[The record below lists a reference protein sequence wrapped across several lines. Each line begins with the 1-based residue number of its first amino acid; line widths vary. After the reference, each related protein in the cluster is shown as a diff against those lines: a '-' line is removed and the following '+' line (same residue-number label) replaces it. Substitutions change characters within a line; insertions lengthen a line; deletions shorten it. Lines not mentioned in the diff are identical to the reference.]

1 MSKDPN
7 PTSPTLGEQA
17 YPRLFSTLPLGRET
31 LQNRVVILPHGTSM
45 VVDGAITE
53 GDLAYYRQRAA
64 SRPGMIVTGA
74 AVVHP
79 VSARRQRVLVEDYS
93 EHALPALERRAL
105 MMREYGVVPVGQLVH
120 LGRELIGMDSDHAP
134 VAPSVLRSPRDPF
147 PPRELDHAD
156 IAEIVEAFGHSAGNL
171 KRTGHAG
178 TEVHAAHG
186 YLPAQFLSPAT
197 NHRSDVYGG
206 DPERRFRFLRE
217 TIEAI
222 RHHCGDDFLLGV
234 RLSADEETGDGIE
247 IADTLRIVEQLENL
261 GGVDYVSITLGTR
274 GAYVKDVSQ
283 PEATAARAAGIIREN
298 CSLPVIVGQRITRPD
313 LAEQLLAEGKAD
325 MIGMARALIADP
337 AWLDRA
343 REGAPE
349 RIRPCLGLNQDCRA
363 FAPHLHC
370 AVNPQAGRE
379 LVVPFSGAQPVSGSR
394 KVAIIGGGPAG
405 LELARAAALRGH
417 RPEVFEAQDGVG
429 GQFLYAAS
437 VPNRAGLRKLIDFYQ
452 TELRRLAVPVHLRS
466 PITSPAEIGV
476 DCDEIVFAL
485 GATARAVPDE
495 WAEANVVNWWDIL
508 AEGAPSP
515 KGRSQALMVD
525 DGTGFW
531 WNYGVAEALVAAGWQ
546 VTYATPSAAIGNQ
559 IPVESLG
566 PLLARLGR
574 GQTRFRVL
582 TQLFGVEDGSAQLI
596 DMASGTVEELECDLI
611 VLQTGREA
619 RPLPDWASTQGM
631 RIHSIGDCVTPR
643 RMANAV
649 FEAQRL
655 GLSI

>member
-1 MSKDPN
+1 MSGAS
-7 PTSPTLGEQA
+7 T
-17 YPRLFSTLPLGRET
+17 YPHLFSSLSLGRET

-45 VVDGAITE
+45 VVDGATTE

-79 VSARRQRVLVEDYS
+79 GSARRQRVLVEDYS
-93 EHALPALERRAL
+93 EHVLPALERRAL

-156 IAEIVEAFGHSAGNL
+156 IAEIVEAFGHSAENL

-178 TEVHAAHG
+178 TEIHAAHG

-197 NHRSDVYGG
+197 NLRTDAYGG
-206 DPERRFRFLRE
+206 DPVRRFRFLRE
-217 TIEAI
+217 SIESI
-222 RHHCGDDFLLGV
+222 RYHCGDDFLLGI

-247 IADTLRIVEQLENL
+247 IADTLRIVEMLQSM
-261 GGVDYVSITLGTR
+261 GTVDYISITLGTR

-313 LAEQLLAEGKAD
+313 LAEQLLEEGKAD
-325 MIGMARALIADP
+325 MIGMARAFIADP
-337 AWLDRA
+337 EWLDRA
-343 REGAPE
+343 REGASE

-370 AVNPQAGRE
+370 AVNPRAGRE
-379 LVVPFSGAQPVSGSR
+379 LVAPFSGSKSVKGAR

-417 RPEVFEAQDGVG
+417 RPEVFEAQDGIG

-452 TELRRLAVPVHLRS
+452 TELRRLSVPIHLQAS
-466 PITSPAEIGV
+466 ITSPSELGG
-476 DCDEIVFAL
+476 DYDDLVFAL
-485 GATARAVPDE
+485 GATARALPAE
-495 WAEANVVNWWDIL
+495 WAEAGVVNWWDIL

-515 KGRSQALMVD
+515 RGRSQALMVD

-531 WNYGVAEALVAAGWQ
+531 WNYGIAEALVAAGWQ

-582 TQLFGVEDGSAQLI
+582 TQLFEAEQGGAQLI
-596 DMASGTVEELECDLI
+596 DMASGAVEEMECDLI
-611 VLQTGREA
+611 VVQTGREA
-619 RPLPDWASTQGM
+619 IALPEWSTAEDM
-631 RIHSIGDCVTPR
+631 RVHSIGDCITPR

>member
-1 MSKDPN
+1 MSRSSGDKL
-7 PTSPTLGEQA
+7 TAVGEQA
-17 YPRLFSTLPLGRET
+17 FPRLLSPLSLGRET

-45 VVDGAITE
+45 VVDGSITE
-53 GDLAYYRQRAA
+53 GDIAYYRKRAA
-64 SRPGMIVTGA
+64 TRPGMIVTGA

-79 VSARRQRVLVEDYS
+79 ASARRQRVLVEDYS
-93 EHALPALERRAL
+93 EHVLPALARRAQ
-105 MMREYGVVPVGQLVH
+105 MIRDHGVVPVGQLVH
-120 LGRELIGMDSDHAP
+120 LGRELIGMDSDFAP

-171 KRTGHAG
+171 QRTGHAG
-178 TEVHAAHG
+178 TEIHAAHG
-186 YLPAQFLSPAT
+186 YLPAQFLSAAT
-197 NHRSDVYGG
+197 NRRDDRYGG

-222 RHHCGDDFLLGV
+222 RRQCGDDFLLGV

-247 IADTLRIVEQLENL
+247 LPDTLRIVEQLQKL
-261 GGVDYVSITLGTR
+261 GAVDYVSITLGTR
-274 GAYVKDVSQ
+274 GGYVKDVSQ

-298 CSLPVIVGQRITRPD
+298 CDLPVIVGQRITRPE
-313 LAEQLLAEGKAD
+313 LAEQLLSEGKAD
-325 MIGMARALIADP
+325 MIGMARALVADP
-337 AWLDRA
+337 YWLDRA
-343 REGAPE
+343 REGSAE

-379 LVVPFSGAQPVSGSR
+379 LVAPFDGAQPVSRSR
-394 KVAIIGGGPAG
+394 RLAIIGGGPAG

-417 RPEVFEAQDGVG
+417 RPEIFEAEDGIG

-452 TELRRLAVPVHLRS
+452 VELRRLAVPVHLQS
-466 PITSPAEIGV
+466 PVASLSDLAGGHDDII
-476 DCDEIVFAL
+476 FAL
-485 GATARAVPDE
+485 GATACATPDE
-495 WAEANVVNWWDIL
+495 LAEPNVMNWWTVL
-508 AEGAPSP
+508 AEGAPAP
-515 KGRSQALMVD
+515 TGRSQALMVD

-531 WNYGVAEALVAAGWQ
+531 WNYGIAEALVAAGWQ
-546 VTYATPSAAIGNQ
+546 LTYVTPSAVIGQQ

-574 GQTRFRVL
+574 GKTRMRVL
-582 TQLFGVEDGSAQLI
+582 TQLFGVENGVAQLV
-596 DMASGTVEELECDLI
+596 DMASGEIEELACDLI
-611 VLQTGREA
+611 VVQTGREA
-619 RPLPDWASTQGM
+619 RLVPDWTEGAGV
-631 RIHSIGDCVTPR
+631 RVHHIGDCVTPR

-655 GLSI
+655 GMSI

>member
-1 MSKDPN
+1 MSSKP
-7 PTSPTLGEQA
+7 A
-17 YPRLFSTLPLGRET
+17 YPRLFSTLSLGSET

-45 VVDGAITE
+45 VVDGVITE

-79 VSARRQRVLVEDYS
+79 GSARRQRVLVEDYS
-93 EHALPALERRAL
+93 EHVLPALERRAL
-105 MMREYGVVPVGQLVH
+105 MMREYGVVPVGQLIH

-134 VAPSVLRSPRDPF
+134 VAPSVIRSPRDPF

-156 IAEIVEAFGHSAGNL
+156 IAGIVEAFGHSAGNL

-178 TEVHAAHG
+178 AEIHAAHG

-197 NHRSDVYGG
+197 NHRADPYGG
-206 DPERRFRFLRE
+206 DAVRRFRFLRE
-217 TIEAI
+217 TVEAI
-222 RHHCGDDFLLGV
+222 RQHCGDDFLLGV

-247 IADTLRIVEQLENL
+247 ISDTLRIVEQLQALNA
-261 GGVDYVSITLGTR
+261 VDYVSITLGTR
-274 GAYVKDVSQ
+274 GAYVKDLSQ

-313 LAEQLLAEGKAD
+313 LAEELLADGKAD
-325 MIGMARALIADP
+325 MIGMARAFIADP
-337 AWLDRA
+337 DWLDRA

-370 AVNPQAGRE
+370 AVNPRAGRE
-379 LVVPFSGAQPVSGSR
+379 LVAPFSEARHVKQAR

-417 RPEVFEAQDGVG
+417 RPEVFEAQDGIG

-437 VPNRAGLRKLIDFYQ
+437 VPHRAGLRKLVDFYQ
-452 TELRRLAVPVHLRS
+452 TELRRLAVPVHLHA
-466 PITSPAEIGV
+466 PIASAADLGGDYDDV
-476 DCDEIVFAL
+476 VFAL
-485 GATARAVPDE
+485 GATSRSLPSD
-495 WAEANVVNWWDIL
+495 WAEANVMNWWDVL
-508 AEGAPSP
+508 AGGAPAP
-515 KGRSQALMVD
+515 TGRSQALMMD

-546 VTYATPSAAIGNQ
+546 VTYATPSAAIGYQ
-559 IPVESLG
+559 IPVESIG
-566 PLLARLGR
+566 PMLARLGR
-574 GQTRFRVL
+574 GKTRFRVL
-582 TQLFGVEDGSAQLI
+582 TQLFEVEQGRAQLI
-596 DMASGTVEELECDLI
+596 DMASGTVEELACDLI
-611 VLQTGREA
+611 VVQTGREA
-619 RPLPDWASTQGM
+619 RPLPDWPCSQGT

-655 GLSI
+655 GQSI